1 MSESP
6 SRRKFLTSL
15 GGATAISLASYG
27 HGRATFF
34 PTAKGGG
41 SAEESSRQSFAGMKE
56 LLGKADAL

>member
-34 PTAKGGG
+34 PTAKGG
-41 SAEESSRQSFAGMKE
+41 ARQRT
-56 LLGKADAL
+56 LLAKASPE

>member
-15 GGATAISLASYG
+15 GEATAISLASYG

-41 SAEESSRQSFAGMKE
+41 FSPKLRRKKE

>member
-15 GGATAISLASYG
+15 GEATAISLASYG

-41 SAEESSRQSFAGMKE
+41 LLAKASPEEGAIGQG
-56 LLGKADAL
+56 